1 MENVKTFIHSLQRQ
15 CIVGPIDEAA
25 KKIFFI
31 CKKLY
36 MLQILNEIGWN
47 GTPNPVYKFSSKT
60 KDEII
65 YENSFL
71 ANKFGL
77 NPDKEGKFLVIT

>member
-1 MENVKTFIHSLQRQ
+1 
-15 CIVGPIDEAA
+15 
-25 KKIFFI
+25 
-31 CKKLY
+31 

-47 GTPNPVYKFSSKT
+47 GIPNPVFSSKT

-71 ANKFGL
+71 ANKFDL
-77 NPDKEGKFLVIT
+77 NPGKEGKFLLIT

>member
-1 MENVKTFIHSLQRQ
+1 
-15 CIVGPIDEAA
+15 
-25 KKIFFI
+25 
-31 CKKLY
+31 

-71 ANKFGL
+71 TNKFGL
-77 NPDKEGKFLVIT
+77 NPDKEGKFLLIT